1 MRSQPVRSEASQQR
15 AEGQFKTKKK
25 ADAAPHADNTRRQA
39 EADKTMR
46 LRALRL
52 AKEAVDK
59 EAATR
64 EAAAALARKA
74 EPRRRVPRPRGSDAV
89 KPT

>member
-1 MRSQPVRSEASQQR
+1 MHSQPVRSEASRRR
-15 AEGQFKTKKK
+15 AEGQFKSKKK
-25 ADAAPHADNTRRQA
+25 ADAPSHADNTGPQA

-52 AKEAVDK
+52 AKEAVER

-74 EPRRRVPRPRGSDAV
+74 EPRRRVPRPRGPDAV